1 MLDNQPFSFQPDQNR
16 IEQTLG
22 GMKLSS
28 TGRVSAAYAALM
40 QEGVL
45 SADGAQQ
52 DAAALLDDIAQKLE
66 ALDATSSGLSGFF
79 KSRKAVP
86 MGAYIWGDVGRGK
99 SMLMDLFFAEVKI
112 EAKRR
117 VHFHEFMDEM
127 HTAIAAF
134 RTESKDHKGARDPIP
149 AVIKPI
155 LKTTRLLCF
164 DEFHVND
171 ITNAMLL
178 QRLFEKLFAAGV
190 VVVATSNVDPDQ
202 LYKDGLNRQLF
213 VPFIGLLKQKV
224 SVLELV
230 ADKDY
235 RRDRLSDAEL
245 FHFGD
250 GGADAMDAVWRTMS
264 HGQGKPGTI
273 ESLGR
278 NIPVPEEA
286 MGAARFD
293 FEGLCETPLG
303 ARDYLKIANSF
314 HALVIDGVPQ
324 FDRARSNAAKRF
336 ILLVDTLYEKGV
348 KLAASFAVPLE
359 NLGADDKTAFE
370 FQRCISR
377 LMEMQSEAY
386 LAAPRQS

>member
-1 MLDNQPFSFQPDQNR
+1 MGA
-16 IEQTLG
+16 E
-22 GMKLSS
+22 LSA
-28 TGRVSAAYAALM
+28 TGRVSAAYAALT
-40 QEGVL
+40 QDDVL
-45 SADGAQQ
+45 TV
-52 DAAALLDDIAQKLE
+52 DAAQLRAAILLDDIAVSLE
-66 ALDATSSGLSGFF
+66 TLETPDKGLSGFF

-86 MGAYIWGDVGRGK
+86 KGAYIWGDVGRGK
-99 SMLMDLFFAEVKI
+99 SMLMDLFFAEVQI
-112 EAKRR
+112 TAKRR
-117 VHFHEFMDEM
+117 VHFHEFMDEV
-127 HTAIAAF
+127 HTAIAGF
-134 RTESKDHKGARDPIP
+134 RAENKDHKGARDPIP
-149 AVIKPI
+149 AIIKPI

-190 VVVATSNVDPDQ
+190 VVVATSNVEPDQ

-213 VPFIGLLKQKV
+213 LPFIDLLQQKV
-224 SVLELV
+224 SVLELE

-235 RRDRLSDAEL
+235 RLDRLSDAEL

-250 GGADAMDAVWRTMS
+250 GGAVAMDAMWGRMS
-264 HGQGKPGTI
+264 HGQGRAGSIT
-273 ESLGR
+273 SLGR

-286 MGAARFD
+286 MGAARFG
-293 FEGLCETPLG
+293 FEDLCENPLG

-324 FDRARSNAAKRF
+324 FDRSHSNAAKRF

-359 NLGADDKTAFE
+359 QLGADDKTAFE

-377 LMEMQSEAY
+377 LMEMQSEDY
-386 LAAPRQS
+386 LAAPRQ

>member
-1 MLDNQPFSFQPDQNR
+1 MGAD
-16 IEQTLG
+16 
-22 GMKLSS
+22 LSS
-28 TGRVSAAYAALM
+28 SGRVSAAYAALINDD
-40 QEGVL
+40 VL
-45 SADGAQQ
+45 TADPAQQ
-52 DAAALLDDIAQKLE
+52 NAAKLLDDIAQKLE
-66 ALDATSSGLSGFF
+66 ALEAPEAGLAGFF

-86 MGAYIWGDVGRGK
+86 KGAYIWGGVGRGK
-99 SMLMDLFFAEVKI
+99 SMLMDLFFAEVAI

-117 VHFHEFMDEM
+117 VHFHEFMDEI
-127 HTAIAAF
+127 HTAIAKF
-134 RTESKDHKGARDPIP
+134 RAENKDHKGARDPIP
-149 AVIKPI
+149 AIIKPI

-164 DEFHVND
+164 DEFHVSD

-190 VVVATSNVDPDQ
+190 VVVATSNVVPDQ

-213 VPFIGLLKQKV
+213 LPFIDLLQEKV
-224 SVLELV
+224 TVLELV

-235 RRDRLSDAEL
+235 RQDRLSDAEL

-250 GGADAMDAVWRTMS
+250 GGGPAMDAVWQRMS
-264 HGQGKPGTI
+264 HGQGRSGTI

-278 NIPVPEEA
+278 KIVVPQEA
-286 MGAARFD
+286 MGAARFGFD
-293 FEGLCETPLG
+293 DLCEQPLG
-303 ARDYLKIANSF
+303 ARDYLKIANSY

-336 ILLVDTLYEKGV
+336 ILLIDTLYEKGV

-359 NLGADDKTAFE
+359 QLGADDKTAFE

-377 LMEMQSEAY
+377 LMEMQSQEY
-386 LAAPRQS
+386 LAAPRQQKI